1 MNGPSPESAPASLSV
16 DASQD
21 RGACL
26 TRWLLGAPNTGRSAS
41 RQAMRVQRQAL
52 HKTNMMVL
60 VFWVW
65 LRYPSSPGLYQ
76 AVFSTPGNDTLQAW
90 ARDQNTTATAI
101 NKSPLLPTIS
111 RWSGCSRCTR
121 RRPSYSARAIADHEP
136 FLAMIAPTSLPVQGP
151 TFFVSKAGLEVA
163 TILCSPPG
171 PDTLLDTYKC
181 SDNLGFP

>member
-26 TRWLLGAPNTGRSAS
+26 TRWLLGAPTTGRSAS
-41 RQAMRVQRQAL
+41 RQATRVQRQAL

-65 LRYPSSPGLYQ
+65 LRFPSSPGLYQ

-90 ARDQNTTATAI
+90 ARDQNT
-101 NKSPLLPTIS
+101 NSNSHQQVSPT
-111 RWSGCSRCTR
+111 
-121 RRPSYSARAIADHEP
+121 ADHLEMERV
-136 FLAMIAPTSLPVQGP
+136 LTLHAPT
-151 TFFVSKAGLEVA
+151 TK
-163 TILCSPPG
+163 
-171 PDTLLDTYKC
+171 LLR
-181 SDNLGFP
+181 